1 MSFYAWAHSHVR
13 SILFL
18 MAVLS
23 IGGLVSGWGLPV
35 ALFPEVSFPRIRV
48 DVEAG
53 DRPAERMALEVTYPI
68 EQALRAVPGVR
79 SLRSTSSRGSADIS
93 VNFDWGQDM
102 IAAMLQ
108 AESQIARLIPS
119 LPSGTSFEVKRMD
132 PTVFPVIAYSL
143 TSSTHSLGELRDL
156 ATYDLRPLLSTISGV
171 ANVDV
176 QGGAV
181 EEYRVEVNPVKLQSL
196 GMTLSDVATN
206 ISAANVLTA
215 VGRVEDF
222 GKLYLVISDTRFASA
237 DQISQTVLRS
247 GANGVVRLEDV
258 ATVRKDTAPNFTRVT
273 ADGHNAVLFQVYQQ
287 PGGNTV
293 QIAREVKAK
302 LEQARQRLPAD
313 IRMASWYD
321 QSDLILASAGSVRDA
336 VLIGVGLSAVVLLL
350 FLRNWKVT
358 LIATLAVPAALAS
371 TVLLLYVLHMSFNIM
386 TLGGMAAAVGLII
399 DDAIVMVEQITR
411 RLRGG
416 SGPESERVMRAT
428 AEFTRP
434 LIGSSASTI
443 IIFTPLAFLSGVT
456 GAFFKAL
463 SLTMALSLVISFLIA
478 WLAIPVIAA
487 HLLGPKDAGQEEG
500 GRLMRLAQ
508 RRYARL
514 MHPLLARPGLIAL
527 VIIPTVCLGYL
538 AYRNLA
544 SGFMPVMDEGGFII
558 DYNARPG
565 TSLTETDRLLRQV
578 EGILRATPEVQTYSR
593 RTGLQLGG
601 GLTEANSGDL
611 FVRLKPLPRRP
622 LEAVMNDVRQ
632 RVEHVVPGLQIET
645 AQLMEDLIGDL
656 TAVPQPIEVIIFS
669 DNPGT
674 LETTARAVAEG
685 IRTVDG
691 VEEVKS
697 GIVLAGDAL
706 EIKVDRVRA
715 ALEGMDPDAIT
726 RLLNDLLT
734 GNVTTQIP
742 RGPKLVGVRVWTAR
756 DLRATVPDLKEL
768 LLRAPDGHLFPLKR
782 VALLRTVTG
791 QPEITRD
798 DLKRMVA
805 VTARISG
812 RDLGSTIRD
821 VQAVL
826 QRPGLIPAGVTYRL
840 GGLYEQQRIAFRGL
854 LVVIIAAI
862 ALVFLLLLFLYE
874 SLRVATAMLL
884 TTMLVQAAV
893 FMGLWLT
900 NTELNITSIMGM
912 TMIVGIATEVAIF
925 YYSEYAGLPD
935 EQAARR
941 RLIAAGVN
949 RMRAITMTTL
959 AAILALLPLALGL
972 GQGAA
977 MQQPLAIAIIAGLIA
992 QLPMVLIILPA
1003 VLRLL
1008 HSRGERSNV

>member
-1 MSFYAWAHSHVR
+1 
-13 SILFL
+13 
-18 MAVLS
+18 
-23 IGGLVSGWGLPV
+23 
-35 ALFPEVSFPRIRV
+35 
-48 DVEAG
+48 
-53 DRPAERMALEVTYPI
+53 
-68 EQALRAVPGVR
+68 
-79 SLRSTSSRGSADIS
+79 
-93 VNFDWGQDM
+93 
-102 IAAMLQ
+102 
-108 AESQIARLIPS
+108 
-119 LPSGTSFEVKRMD
+119 
-132 PTVFPVIAYSL
+132 
-143 TSSTHSLGELRDL
+143 
-156 ATYDLRPLLSTISGV
+156 
-171 ANVDV
+171 
-176 QGGAV
+176 
-181 EEYRVEVNPVKLQSL
+181 
-196 GMTLSDVATN
+196 
-206 ISAANVLTA
+206 
-215 VGRVEDF
+215 
-222 GKLYLVISDTRFASA
+222 
-237 DQISQTVLRS
+237 
-247 GANGVVRLEDV
+247 
-258 ATVRKDTAPNFTRVT
+258 
-273 ADGHNAVLFQVYQQ
+273 
-287 PGGNTV
+287 
-293 QIAREVKAK
+293 
-302 LEQARQRLPAD
+302 
-313 IRMASWYD
+313 
-321 QSDLILASAGSVRDA
+321 
-336 VLIGVGLSAVVLLL
+336 
-350 FLRNWKVT
+350 
-358 LIATLAVPAALAS
+358 
-371 TVLLLYVLHMSFNIM
+371 
-386 TLGGMAAAVGLII
+386 
-399 DDAIVMVEQITR
+399 
-411 RLRGG
+411 
-416 SGPESERVMRAT
+416 MRAT

-434 LIGSSASTI
+434 LIGSSVSTI
-443 IIFTPLAFLSGVT
+443 IIFAPLAFLSGVT

-463 SLTMALSLVISFLIA
+463 SLTMALSLIISFLIA
-478 WLAIPVIAA
+478 WLAIPVLAA
-487 HLLGPKDAGQEEG
+487 HLLGPKDAVQEEG
-500 GRLMRLAQ
+500 GWLMRLVH
-508 RRYARL
+508 RRYTRL
-514 MHPLLARPGLIAL
+514 MHRLLARPGLIVL
-527 VIIPTVCLGYL
+527 VIIPMVCLGYL
-538 AYRNLA
+538 AYHNLA

-622 LEAVMNDVRQ
+622 LEEVMNDVRR
-632 RVEHVVPGLQIET
+632 RVEHSVPGLQIET

-656 TAVPQPIEVIIFS
+656 TAVPQPIEVIIYS
-669 DNPGT
+669 DDPGT
-674 LETTARAVAEG
+674 LEATARAVAEG
-685 IRTVDG
+685 IRTVPG

-726 RLLNDLLT
+726 RRLNDLLT

-756 DLRATVPDLKEL
+756 GLRATVPDLNEL
-768 LLRAPDGHLFPLKR
+768 QLRAPDGHLFPLKR
-782 VALLRTVTG
+782 VASLRTVTG

-826 QRPGLIPAGVTYRL
+826 QRPGLMPAGATYRL

-874 SLRVATAMLL
+874 SLWVAAAMLL
-884 TTMLVQAAV
+884 TTMLVQTAV

-900 NTELNITSIMGM
+900 RTELNITSIMGM

-935 EQAARR
+935 DLAATP
-941 RLIAAGVN
+941 RLITAGVN
-949 RMRAITMTTL
+949 RMRAITMTTV

-992 QLPMVLIILPA
+992 QLPMVLIVLPA

-1008 HSRGERSNV
+1008 HPRDDGRGV

>member
-1 MSFYAWAHSHVR
+1 MSFFSWAHSHVR

-18 MAVLS
+18 MAALS
-23 IGGLVSGWGLPV
+23 IGGLASGWGLPV

-48 DVEAG
+48 EVEAG

-68 EQALRAVPGVR
+68 EQALRAIPGVR
-79 SLRSTSSRGSADIS
+79 NVRSTTSRGSADIS

-108 AESQIARLIPS
+108 AESQIAKLIPA
-119 LPSGTSFEVKRMD
+119 LPAGTGFDVKRMD
-132 PTVFPVIAYSL
+132 ATVFPVIAYSL
-143 TSSTHSLGELRDL
+143 TSTTHSLVELRDL
-156 ATYDLRPLLSTISGV
+156 ATYELRPLLSTVSGV
-171 ANVDV
+171 AKVDV

-181 EEYRVEVNPVKLQSL
+181 EEYRVEVNPAKLQSL
-196 GMTLSDVATN
+196 GMTLGDVATG

-215 VGRVEDF
+215 VGRVEDY
-222 GKLYLVISDTRFASA
+222 GKLYLVISDTRIASL
-237 DQISQTVLRS
+237 DQISQIVLRS
-247 GANGVVRLEDV
+247 GADGVVLLEDV
-258 ATVRKDTAPNFTRVT
+258 ATVRKGTAPDFTRVT
-273 ADGHNAVLFQVYQQ
+273 ADGRNAVLFQVFQQ

-302 LEQARQRLPAD
+302 LDEARHRLPAD
-313 IRMASWYD
+313 IRMANWYD
-321 QSDLILASAGSVRDA
+321 QSELILASASSVREA
-336 VLIGVGLSAVVLLL
+336 VLIGVGLAALVLLL

-358 LIATLAVPAALAS
+358 LIATLAVPAVLAS

-399 DDAIVMVEQITR
+399 DDAVVIVEHITR
-411 RLRGG
+411 RLRSG
-416 SGPESERVMRAT
+416 SGPESDRVMRAT

-443 IIFTPLAFLSGVT
+443 IIFAPLAFLTGVT

-463 SLTMALSLVISFLIA
+463 SLTMAASLVISFLIA
-478 WLAIPVIAA
+478 WLAIPVVAA
-487 HLLGPKDAGQEEG
+487 HLLGPKDAEQEEG
-500 GRLMRLAQ
+500 GSVMRVAHRL
-508 RRYARL
+508 YARL
-514 MHPLLARPGLIAL
+514 MHRLLQRPWLIAL
-527 VIIPTVCLGYL
+527 VIIPMVGLGYL
-538 AYRNLA
+538 ANRNLA
-544 SGFMPVMDEGGFII
+544 SGFMPVMDEGGFIL

-578 EGILRATPEVQTYSR
+578 EGILRDTPEVQTYSR

-611 FVRLKPLPRRP
+611 FVRLKPQPRRP
-622 LEAVMNDVRQ
+622 LEEVMNDVRR
-632 RVEHVVPGLQIET
+632 RVEHTVPGLQIET
-645 AQLMEDLIGDL
+645 LQLMEDLIGDL
-656 TAVPQPIEVIIFS
+656 TAVPQPIEVIIYS
-669 DNPGT
+669 DDPRV
-674 LETTARAVAEG
+674 LESTAQAVAEG
-685 IRTVDG
+685 IKTVDG

-706 EIKVDRVRA
+706 DIKVDRVKA

-726 RLLNDLLT
+726 KLLNDLLT

-756 DLRATVPDLKEL
+756 DLRATVPELNEL
-768 LLRAPDGHLFPLKR
+768 LLRAPNGHLFPLKR
-782 VALLRTVTG
+782 VAALQTVTG

-812 RDLGSTIRD
+812 RDLGSTVRD

-826 QRPGLIPAGVTYRL
+826 QRPGMMPAGATYRL

-854 LVVIIAAI
+854 LVVIIAAS

-874 SLRVATAMLL
+874 SLRVAVAMLF

-900 NTELNITSIMGM
+900 DTELNITSIMGM

-935 EQAARR
+935 EQAATQ

-949 RMRAITMTTL
+949 RMRAITMTTV

-972 GQGAA
+972 GSA

-992 QLPMVLIILPA
+992 QLPMVLVVLPA

-1008 HSRGERSNV
+1008 RAPR

>member
-1 MSFYAWAHSHVR
+1 MSFYAWTHHHVR

-23 IGGLVSGWGLPV
+23 IGGLASGWGLPV
-35 ALFPEVSFPRIRV
+35 ALFPEVSFPRLRV

-68 EQALRAVPGVR
+68 EQALRAIPGVR
-79 SLRSTSSRGSADIS
+79 SVRSTSSRGSADIS

-102 IAAMLQ
+102 VAAMLQ
-108 AESQIARLIPS
+108 AESEIARLIPT
-119 LPSGTSFEVKRMD
+119 LPAGTGFDVKRMD

-143 TSSTHSLGELRDL
+143 TSTTHSLVELHDL
-156 ATYDLRPLLSTISGV
+156 ATYELRPLLSTVSGV
-171 ANVDV
+171 AKVDV
-176 QGGAV
+176 QGGDV
-181 EEYRVEVNPVKLQSL
+181 EEYRVEVNLAKLQSL
-196 GMTLSDVATN
+196 GMTLDDVATG

-215 VGRVEDF
+215 VGRVEDY
-222 GKLYLVISDTRFASA
+222 GKLYLVISATRIASL
-237 DQISQTVLRS
+237 DQIRQTVLRS
-247 GANGVVRLEDV
+247 GPDGVVLLEDV
-258 ATVRKDTAPNFTRVT
+258 ATVRKGTAPNFTRVT

-302 LEQARQRLPAD
+302 LAEARRRLPAD
-313 IRMASWYD
+313 IRMANWYD
-321 QSDLILASAGSVRDA
+321 QSELILASAGSVREA
-336 VLIGVGLSAVVLLL
+336 VLIGVGLAAVVLLV

-358 LIATLAVPAALAS
+358 LIATLAVPAVLAS

-399 DDAIVMVEQITR
+399 DDAVVIVEHITR
-411 RLRGG
+411 RLRSG
-416 SGPESERVMRAT
+416 SGPESDRVMRAT

-434 LIGSSASTI
+434 LFGSSASTI
-443 IIFTPLAFLSGVT
+443 IIFTPLAFLTGVT

-463 SLTMALSLVISFLIA
+463 SLTMAVSLVISFLIA
-478 WLAIPVIAA
+478 WLAIPVVAA
-487 HLLGPKDAGQEEG
+487 HLLGPKDAEQEEG
-500 GRLMRLAQ
+500 GSVTRAAHRL
-508 RRYARL
+508 YARL
-514 MHPLLARPGLIAL
+514 MHRLLTRPWLIAL
-527 VIIPTVCLGYL
+527 VIIPMLGLGYL
-538 AYRNLA
+538 AYQNLG

-565 TSLTETDRLLRQV
+565 TSLKETDRLLRQV
-578 EGILRATPEVQTYSR
+578 EAILHETPEVQSYSR

-611 FVRLKPLPRRP
+611 FVRLKPQPRRP
-622 LEAVMNDVRQ
+622 IEAVMDEVRQ
-632 RVEHVVPGLQIET
+632 RVEHTVPGLEIET
-645 AQLMEDLIGDL
+645 LQLMEDLIGDL

-669 DNPGT
+669 DDPGV
-674 LETTARAVAEG
+674 LETTARAVADG
-685 IRTVDG
+685 IKTVNG
-691 VEEVKS
+691 VEEVKT

-706 EIKVDRVRA
+706 DINVDRVKA
-715 ALEGMDPDAIT
+715 ALEGMEPEAIT
-726 RLLNDLLT
+726 RQLNDLLT

-742 RGPKLVGVRVWTAR
+742 SGPKLIGVRVWTAG
-756 DLRATVPDLKEL
+756 DVRATVPDLEKL

-782 VALLRTVTG
+782 VATLQSVTG
-791 QPEITRD
+791 QPEITRE

-821 VQAVL
+821 VKSVL
-826 QRPGLIPAGVTYRL
+826 QRPGMIPAGATYRL
-840 GGLYEQQRIAFRGL
+840 GGLYEQQRIAFHGL

-874 SLRVATAMLL
+874 NLRVAAAMLF

-900 NTELNITSIMGM
+900 RTELNITSIMGM

-925 YYSEYAGLPD
+925 YYSEYAALPD
-935 EQAARR
+935 GQAANQ

-949 RMRAITMTTL
+949 RMRAITMTTV

-972 GQGAA
+972 GQGSA

-992 QLPMVLIILPA
+992 QLPMVLVVLPA
-1003 VLRLL
+1003 MLRLL
-1008 HSRGERSNV
+1008 RAHR